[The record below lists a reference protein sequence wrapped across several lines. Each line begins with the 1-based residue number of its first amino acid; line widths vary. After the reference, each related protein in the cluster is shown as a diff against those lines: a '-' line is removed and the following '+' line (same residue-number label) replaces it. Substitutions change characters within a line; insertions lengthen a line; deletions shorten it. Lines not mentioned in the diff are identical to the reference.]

1 VIVTATQPAAVFGS
15 SGRHGGEPM
24 TYRAEEVATL
34 GVSKKHCYAC
44 ANILDAR
51 AELCPKCG
59 VRQPHLAG
67 AMVTTTPA
75 PIIVTAPPPTTT
87 KNKTT
92 AGLLA
97 LFFGGI
103 GVHKFYLG
111 QGGSGVIYLLFC
123 WTLIPALVAFI
134 EALVLFGMND
144 AAFATKYPG

>member
-1 VIVTATQPAAVFGS
+1 
-15 SGRHGGEPM
+15 M
-24 TYRAEEVATL
+24 TYRAEEIATL
-34 GVSKKHCYAC
+34 GVSKKHCFAC

-59 VRQPHLAG
+59 VRQPHLPG
-67 AMVTTTPA
+67 AMAALA
-75 PIIVTAPPPTTT
+75 PQPIVVTAPVPVTT
-87 KNKTT
+87 KSKTT

-111 QGGSGVIYLLFC
+111 QGGAGVVYLIFC

-134 EALVLFGMND
+134 EALVLFGMSD
-144 AAFATKYPG
+144 TAFATKYRG

>member
-1 VIVTATQPAAVFGS
+1 
-15 SGRHGGEPM
+15 M
-24 TYRAEEVATL
+24 TYRAEDVATL
-34 GVSKKHCYAC
+34 GVGKKHCFAC
-44 ANILDAR
+44 ANILDSR

-59 VRQPHLAG
+59 VRQPHLPC
-67 AMVTTTPA
+67 AMPALASQPA
-75 PIIVTAPPPTTT
+75 PIIIAPPAPVTT

-92 AGLLA
+92 AALLA

-144 AAFATKYPG
+144 TAFATKYPG

>member
-1 VIVTATQPAAVFGS
+1 
-15 SGRHGGEPM
+15 M
-24 TYRAEEVATL
+24 TYREDEVATL
-34 GVSKKHCYAC
+34 GVSKKHCFTC

-67 AMVTTTPA
+67 AMAAPA
-75 PIIVTAPPPTTT
+75 PIVVTAPVPTTT

-111 QGGSGVIYLLFC
+111 QGGLGVVYLIFC

-144 AAFATKYPG
+144 RAFATKYPG